1 MLQYILYPL
10 FILSCLVLILFVLLQ
25 PGKSD
30 AAQVFG
36 GGASSTAFGPRGTQ
50 TVLAK
55 ITIGAAICFFII
67 AFLFSVP
74 GLTEKQSLGEGAGP
88 AQTSPP
94 PPEPAPTVPEQATPP
109 ASSPDVTSQTGSN
122 KNSNSANAKPGA
134 NKNAAPPA
142 KPQSKQK

>member
-1 MLQYILYPL
+1 M
-10 FILSCLVLILFVLLQ
+10 LLQ

-55 ITIGAAICFFII
+55 ITIGAAISFFII

-74 GLTEKQSLGEGAGP
+74 GLTEKRSLGEGVGP
-88 AQTSPP
+88 AQSSPIALP
-94 PPEPAPTVPEQATPP
+94 QETPAVPQQTTPP
-109 ASSPDVTSQTGSN
+109 ANPSN
-122 KNSNSANAKPGA
+122 AAESDKNSNSAAAKAGG
-134 NKNAAPPA
+134 NKNTAPQSKQQP
-142 KPQSKQK
+142 KPQSKQQ